1 MQKFIVKITSPD
13 DALLKDNR
21 LECFVLGPNLPP
33 DFCTRF
39 AEMAR
44 NANKIVLT
52 ESREDLTAYNLDGL
66 ILDLSNSQNI
76 AADYHAAMKGLKNK
90 FSGIICRTRRH
101 ETMLAAECEPDFMVF
116 KAWSDG
122 ADKIKE
128 LTAWYDEMFL
138 IRSALLSMD
147 DQVVA
152 ADYATDFVIIDD
164 IKYKIF
170 VAKK

>member
-1 MQKFIVKITSPD
+1 MQKFIVKITTAD
-13 DALLKDNR
+13 DTLLKDER
-21 LECFVLGPNLPP
+21 LECFILGPNLPP
-33 DFCTRF
+33 DFCAGF
-39 AEMAR
+39 AEAAR
-44 NANKIVLT
+44 NADKIVLT
-52 ESREDLTAYNLDGL
+52 ESSEDLMAYNLDGL

-76 AADYHAAMKGLKNK
+76 AADYRAAMKGLKNK
-90 FSGIICRTRRH
+90 FSGIICRCRRH

-128 LTAWYDEMFL
+128 LTTWYDEMFL
-138 IRSALLSMD
+138 IRSALLPMD
-147 DQVVA
+147 DQIA
-152 ADYATDFVIIDD
+152 AAEYATDFVITDD